1 MFEVTRHGIELADSD
16 IAFSKTGS
24 TIESVE
30 DWAQCMF
37 GSTDLTNMVTIK
49 KFDSFF
55 VCDGVNPS
63 TGTLFSP
70 EVLQQLNEIFGAENV
85 TLH

>member
-37 GSTDLTNMVTIK
+37 AALT
-49 KFDSFF
+49 
-55 VCDGVNPS
+55 
-63 TGTLFSP
+63 
-70 EVLQQLNEIFGAENV
+70 
-85 TLH
+85 